1 MGEPITTS
9 IQDYLKIIYELTE
22 HSPAASTNDLAAR
35 LGITPASVTGMIQK
49 LASLEPALVTYQK
62 YQGVALTAEG
72 RRAALDVIRRHR
84 LLEAWLVQSLGY
96 SWDEVHGEADRLEH
110 VISEV
115 LEARIAEALGQPERD
130 PHGEFIPSA
139 ELVMPADKSTPLAS
153 LQAGEEAV
161 VRRVH
166 AQDASLLRHFEELGL
181 IPGTRLKVIEIS
193 PFDGVMHV
201 HVQKRQGEAILGSAL
216 TSRIF
221 VDAV

>member
-1 MGEPITTS
+1 MSEPITTS

-22 HSPAASTNDLAAR
+22 HAEAASTNDLAAR

-62 YQGVALTAEG
+62 YQGAALTEAG

-139 ELVMPADKSTPLAS
+139 ELVMPADASAPLSS
-153 LQAGEEAV
+153 LEVGQEAV

-166 AQDASLLRHFEELGL
+166 AQDASLLRHFEEQGL
-181 IPGTRLKVIEIS
+181 IPGARLHVLEIS
-193 PFDGVMHV
+193 PYDHVMHIRLEGR
-201 HVQKRQGEAILGSAL
+201 KGESILGTPL

-221 VDAV
+221 VETI

>member
-1 MGEPITTS
+1 MTEPITTS

-22 HSPAASTNDLAAR
+22 DSPPASTNDLAAR

-49 LASLEPALVTYQK
+49 LAALEPALVTYQK
-62 YQGVALTAEG
+62 YQGVALTEAG

-115 LEARIAEALGQPERD
+115 LETRIAEALGQPERD

-139 ELVMPADKSTPLAS
+139 ELVMPADKSTPLTS
-153 LQAGEEAV
+153 LEAGQEAV

-166 AQDASLLRHFEELGL
+166 AQDAALLRHLEELGL
-181 IPGTRLKVIEIS
+181 IPGSRLKVIEVS
-193 PFDGVMHV
+193 PFDQILRLHIQG
-201 HVQKRQGEAILGSAL
+201 RRGEAVLGASL
-216 TSRIF
+216 TNRIF
-221 VDAV
+221 VEAI